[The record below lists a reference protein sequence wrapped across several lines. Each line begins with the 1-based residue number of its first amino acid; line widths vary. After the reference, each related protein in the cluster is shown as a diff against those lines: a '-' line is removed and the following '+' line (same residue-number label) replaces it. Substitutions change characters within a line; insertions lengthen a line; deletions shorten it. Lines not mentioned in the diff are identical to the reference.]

1 MKKLLLA
8 CSLIVGS
15 CFFVSAQFQSGDVRV
30 NVGQVRGTIDGRPVI
45 VNPSTGQ
52 VQIGN
57 GRGGGVTINT
67 QTGQIGAAGTVAGQP
82 FSFSSFFSSLFGGNS
97 VQSGTQSGTQA
108 GQQSGSAGANSG
120 NVNYQQVD
128 GTTGQVVQ
136 GTQGIQSGTLY
147 STNNPL
153 VNILKLLQLLATRL
167 VPFLIGLA
175 VLAFFWFLI
184 EFIWKGRDDKDA
196 QTKARSGM
204 GWSILALFIMVSI
217 WGIILFL
224 GGVTGIKQGGNMTG
238 FNLPGQK

>member
-8 CSLIVGS
+8 CSLIVSS
-15 CFFVSAQFQSGDVRV
+15 CFLASAQFQAGDVRV
-30 NVGQVRGTIDGRPVI
+30 NVGQVRGTIDGRPII

-82 FSFSSFFSSLFGGNS
+82 FSFSSFFSSLFGGGS
-97 VQSGTQSGTQA
+97 TQSRSQSDAQA
-108 GQQSGSAGANSG
+108 GQPSGSAGTNSG

-128 GTTGQVVQ
+128 GTTGQGAQ
-136 GTQGIQSGTLY
+136 RIPSGTLY

-153 VNILKLLQLLATRL
+153 VNILSLLQLLATRL

-175 VLAFFWFLI
+175 VLAFFWFLV
-184 EFIWKGRDDKDA
+184 EFIWKGRDDKGA
-196 QTKARSGM
+196 QTKARAGM

-224 GGVTGIKQGGNMTG
+224 GSVTGIKQGGTMTG